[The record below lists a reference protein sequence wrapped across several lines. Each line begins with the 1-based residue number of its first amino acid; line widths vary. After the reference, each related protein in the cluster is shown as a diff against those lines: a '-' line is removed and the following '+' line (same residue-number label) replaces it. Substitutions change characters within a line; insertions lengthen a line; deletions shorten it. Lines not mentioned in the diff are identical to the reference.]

1 MNSEDIVK
9 SIMECMAKDC
19 GETYEGIKG
28 YTNDDELPGMVW
40 GALQSLDYWMWRCK
54 AIESMV
60 KVPSDEV
67 LGYKANHLKEQW
79 KAETAKQREMTLK
92 LLEEE

>member
-1 MNSEDIVK
+1 MNNKQIVK
-9 SIMECMAKDC
+9 SIMECMAQDC

-54 AIESMV
+54 AVESMV
-60 KVPSDEV
+60 KVPSDDV
-67 LGYKANHLKEQW
+67 LGFKANQLKEEW
-79 KAETAKQREMTLK
+79 KVKTSEQRIQTLK
-92 LLEEE
+92 LMEE